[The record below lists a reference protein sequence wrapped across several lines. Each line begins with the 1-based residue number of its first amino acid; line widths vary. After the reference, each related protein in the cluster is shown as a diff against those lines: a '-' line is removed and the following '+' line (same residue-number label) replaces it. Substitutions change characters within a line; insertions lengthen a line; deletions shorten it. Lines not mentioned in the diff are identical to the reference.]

1 MPDSVKRQFSDLDSM
16 LFSCS
21 FNNRRCNSSHFEWIW
36 HPYFFGCYRFNS
48 GFDSNGL
55 KTDLWKST
63 LAGRSFRFVVN
74 LYTGLPNQFSQYAS
88 HRFFNLFIQNASDY
102 PYITK
107 PSPYLLS
114 SITGTT
120 ISVKR
125 SYFSQFNEW
134 PYAYSECRVNENNEL
149 IGEPLADRYLFD
161 QVVASN
167 YSYTRDT
174 CLNFCAQV
182 MTAKVC
188 KCNYDVRPL
197 RVDDFDICLTSE
209 QTGCAVNFYYNTFIV
224 GDFIKNNCLDKCPLE
239 CNRRTF
245 TTRQSYFQYPTAYQS
260 GSLFYHNNAFMS
272 THANQTDA
280 TVLNKLYYNM
290 ISASVFYE
298 SLSYSMAEE
307 RPAIVMTELIGSVG
321 GHLHIFLGMS
331 LLSFVEIIEL
341 GAFAFISLKKNRK
354 NKLKPVVDQSLTNTN
369 ADPSIHQLK
378 EHIDVLKIDG
388 LPNIVKSKHFL
399 LTIAWATIFAT
410 SFSVCVWLVVVAVT
424 EYLKYEVSKPQTL
437 TFHLK

>member
-1 MPDSVKRQFSDLDSM
+1 
-16 LFSCS
+16 
-21 FNNRRCNSSHFEWIW
+21 
-36 HPYFFGCYRFNS
+36 
-48 GFDSNGL
+48 
-55 KTDLWKST
+55 
-63 LAGRSFRFVVN
+63 
-74 LYTGLPNQFSQYAS
+74 
-88 HRFFNLFIQNASDY
+88 
-102 PYITK
+102 
-107 PSPYLLS
+107 
-114 SITGTT
+114 
-120 ISVKR
+120 
-125 SYFSQFNEW
+125 
-134 PYAYSECRVNENNEL
+134 
-149 IGEPLADRYLFD
+149 
-161 QVVASN
+161 
-167 YSYTRDT
+167 
-174 CLNFCAQV
+174 
-182 MTAKVC
+182 
-188 KCNYDVRPL
+188 
-197 RVDDFDICLTSE
+197 
-209 QTGCAVNFYYNTFIV
+209 
-224 GDFIKNNCLDKCPLE
+224 
-239 CNRRTF
+239 
-245 TTRQSYFQYPTAYQS
+245 
-260 GSLFYHNNAFMS
+260 MS

-378 EHIDVLKIDG
+378 EHIVVLKIDG